1 MTDNDVG
8 AEILSIITE
17 SLYDNPI
24 VVFRE
29 YVQNSIDSIFNTLDY
44 SKNCEIKIWNTGNDL
59 FFLDNGKG
67 IDKNNFQSEMIKIG
81 ASKKRKQENL
91 GYKGIGRL
99 SGVPYCEELLFV
111 NIHDYK
117 QRLLQIYTIDGK
129 KYKKIKTEE
138 EYATLS
144 FPSLMNKIG
153 EYSEDFTDHHEFI
166 LNILNQYADLM
177 EKTNTGF
184 FVILKNI
191 SDVLKKTIES
201 DDFLLNLKWLLPIDF
216 EPELY
221 NSDKGLLFKD
231 LSDNSIVKYC
241 PIFFNGKQL
250 FRPIKYEML
259 REYVCKSNFEYAV
272 GFHSFR
278 ADKFF
283 IENDNDFK
291 GIRVYIDNMLLCDE
305 KELLQSLAHY
315 GLLSHTI
322 NGQLQSVRGIGAI
335 IYITDKVNISANARR
350 TFIEVTDNDSLKF
363 LRLLS
368 DFIDIIYDTR
378 YSLSNYLSFVEKQN
392 NDKEKLKKLKQ
403 EAQENLL
410 KLAKEDVRLLTPE
423 EPPFSELSS
432 TEKKRIIKSKITNRL
447 DKKIKE
453 YLNMTEDFILENAY
467 EDFFEWLKSNS

>member
-1 MTDNDVG
+1 
-8 AEILSIITE
+8 
-17 SLYDNPI
+17 
-24 VVFRE
+24 
-29 YVQNSIDSIFNTLDY
+29 
-44 SKNCEIKIWNTGNDL
+44 
-59 FFLDNGKG
+59 
-67 IDKNNFQSEMIKIG
+67 
-81 ASKKRKQENL
+81 
-91 GYKGIGRL
+91 
-99 SGVPYCEELLFV
+99 
-111 NIHDYK
+111 
-117 QRLLQIYTIDGK
+117 
-129 KYKKIKTEE
+129 
-138 EYATLS
+138 
-144 FPSLMNKIG
+144 MNKIG

-166 LNILNQYADLM
+166 LNIINQYADLI

-184 FVILKNI
+184 LVILKNI
-191 SDVLKKTIES
+191 SDVLKKTIGS
-201 DDFLLNLKWLLPIDF
+201 DDFLLKLQWLLPIDF

-250 FRPIKYEML
+250 FRPIKKEML
-259 REYVCKSNFEYAV
+259 RDYVCKSNFEYAI

-291 GIRVYIDNMLLCDE
+291 GIRIYIDNMLLCDE
-305 KELLQSLAHY
+305 KELLQALAHY

-378 YSLSNYLSFVEKQN
+378 YSLSNYLSFAEKQN
-392 NDKEKLKKLKQ
+392 NDKERLKKLRQ

-423 EPPFSELSS
+423 EPPFTELSS
-432 TEKKRIIKSKITNRL
+432 TEKKRIIKNKITNRL

-453 YLNMTEDFILENAY
+453 YLNMRDDYILENAY